1 MTIPKESRNKP
12 EGSHLGLKE
21 DKSFDKLTNN
31 QHSRMA
37 KRQAILVYSA
47 Q

>member
-12 EGSHLGLKE
+12 EGSHLHSKQ